1 MSDQT
6 WFLYVV
12 ECADASLYTG
22 ITTDLNRR
30 IDEHN
35 RLSRGAKYTRSR
47 RPVRLIYSKRFSDRS
62 AASSA
67 EAKFKRLAR
76 RKKLEVIS
84 EDR

>member
-1 MSDQT
+1 MSDQL

-12 ECADASLYTG
+12 ECADTSLYTG
-22 ITTDLNRR
+22 ITTDLDRR

-47 RPVRLIYSKRFSDRS
+47 RPVRLIYSKIFSDRS
-62 AASSA
+62 TASSA
-67 EAKFKRLAR
+67 EAKFKRLTR
-76 RKKLEVIS
+76 RKKLEVIN

>member
-1 MSDQT
+1 MSDQL

-12 ECADASLYTG
+12 VCADTSLYTG
-22 ITTDLNRR
+22 ITTDLDRR

-47 RPVRLIYSKRFSDRS
+47 RPVRLIYSKIFSDRS
-62 AASSA
+62 TASSA
-67 EAKFKRLAR
+67 EAKFKRLTR
-76 RKKLEVIS
+76 RKKLEVIN